1 MRSSW
6 LLAVI
11 VALWITG
18 CAEDVYVYR
27 PAEQA
32 TATING
38 LPAGRYAIPPERP
51 VGTVWVASSGTTK
64 VTLASGVTTR
74 MLSVRLV
81 VANNDGES
89 NWVVDTREQ
98 RMIVRGLGESRP
110 AFVNTD
116 RQDSPL
122 VTIERG
128 QKRTL
133 DFALSAPRSVA
144 EERARRVRPRV
155 ASPHRRA
162 IDRRAN
168 TFRLPRARAGLLR
181 RVRRFGMGLGPVLVV
196 RPVLAGSWVP
206 GIAGFHLFHRPSD
219 ERGSGGAHAS
229 PRRTGEDGAPSD
241 DGTTAHRAPDGGS
254 GGSHSSMTDGRA
266 SGFTRRR
273 RSAISREQ

>member
-110 AFVNTD
+110 AFVNTE
-116 RQDSPL
+116 RQDPPL

-133 DFALSAPRSVA
+133 DLLYPLP
-144 EERARRVRPRV
+144 E
-155 ASPHRRA
+155 ASQKK
-162 IDRRAN
+162 
-168 TFRLPRARAGLLR
+168 
-181 RVRRFGMGLGPVLVV
+181 GPVEFD
-196 RPVLAGSWVP
+196 LAWQV
-206 GIAGFHLFHRPSD
+206 
-219 ERGSGGAHAS
+219 
-229 PRRTGEDGAPSD
+229 RTGERLIAERTPFDRLELEPVYYDGYVGSAWGWGPYWWYDQFWPGPGYLASPGFIFFNGPPTSVAPAVPMHRPEGPARVGPPPMMEPPRTAPPMGAP
-241 DGTTAHRAPDGGS
+241 GVPIHR
-254 GGSHSSMTDGRA
+254 
-266 SGFTRRR
+266 
-273 RSAISREQ
+273 